1 MNSGTPP
8 TWLRLC
14 TDVLNTVLSCDSD
27 PACSLDN
34 GSRQLPLSMCINNA
48 GERANGKAALP
59 STFNRSAKDC
69 HKKDMRKEAVGRG
82 AINSGTRK
90 AVSVTH

>member
-1 MNSGTPP
+1 VNSGTPP
-8 TWLRLC
+8 TWLRLR
-14 TDVLNTVLSCDSD
+14 TDVLNSVLSCDSD
-27 PACSLDN
+27 PACSSDN
-34 GSRQLPLSMCINNA
+34 GSRQLLLSMCINNA

-69 HKKDMRKEAVGRG
+69 HHNDMRTEAEGRG
-82 AINSGTRK
+82 AIDKGTIQ